1 MNVVIGDE
9 EQAEDNVQRI
19 QEPENARNKEID
31 PSNSGVINKGNYI
44 FFFSITKKSISIIVP
59 KYM

>member
-9 EQAEDNVQRI
+9 EQDEDNVQRI

-31 PSNSGVINKGNYI
+31 LSNSGDINKGN
-44 FFFSITKKSISIIVP
+44 
-59 KYM
+59 